1 MVGQGEED
9 VVQVGGV
16 HGELGRFDARPVE
29 LVQQRAQ
36 RPDPAVAGHLEGQ
49 VLVVAADRAE
59 CLGGQV
65 EFGQAAEA
73 QAHVAAG
80 NQLLQFGRSA
90 LGDEPA
96 LVQHG
101 DPVGQLVG
109 LLQVLRG
116 EQDGDTVLA
125 DQVVDDLPH
134 GAPAARVEPGGWL
147 VQEDDPGLAD
157 QRHGQIQPP
166 PHAPG
171 ISSQRF
177 AGRLGQIEFLQQ
189 LGGALPRLALTQVV
203 QLAHQHQILG
213 TGEQSVHGGELP
225 SDADRGT
232 HRVRLPGQLLPGY
245 PGLARVRL
253 AQRGQDAHGRRLPG
267 PIRAEQRE
275 DRALL
280 DVQVDAV
287 EHELVLK

>member
-29 LVQQRAQ
+29 LVQHSAQ
-36 RPDPAVAGHLEGQ
+36 RPDTAIAGHLEGQ
-49 VLVVAADRAE
+49 VLLVTADRAK
-59 CLGGQV
+59 CAGRQV
-65 EFGQAAEA
+65 EFGRVVEA

-80 NQLLQFGRSA
+80 HQLLQFGRGA

-96 LVQHG
+96 LVEHG

-116 EQDGDTVLA
+116 EEDRDAVLA

-157 QRHGQIQPP
+157 QRHGQIQPA

-171 ISSQRF
+171 IGGQRF
-177 AGRLGQIEFLQQ
+177 AGRLGQIEFLEQR
-189 LGGALPRLALTQVV
+189 GGALPRLALTQVV
-203 QLAHQHQILG
+203 QFAHQHQILE

-225 SDADRGT
+225 GDADRGT
-232 HRVRLPGQLLPGY
+232 HRVRLPGQLFPGY
-245 PGLARVRL
+245 PGLARIRS

-267 PIRAEQRE
+267 PVRAEQRE

-287 EHELVLK
+287 EHELVLE